1 MATAGGAKMEPASCA
16 KQSRS
21 RNALRCLRFVPR
33 WKRHSAERGGAAG
46 RRGGGRAGGLGRR
59 GCSLPGGGPRWVR
72 PGGAASSPESRLT
85 DLPRAKV
92 LPAVPRSSR
101 PRSETGGGRS
111 PGRSLGGRL
120 CSAALGRAAG
130 SADAAGSPGPEKPA
144 SLAVLEEI
152 QGEAETQAEAEEAG
166 SLREPYAELDPR
178 TPGSCFEPKGEDFKN
193 MSPTNLEQISIRT
206 GSLPAIALLGIY
218 PKDTDAMKRRDTCT
232 PMFLAAMATIAKL
245 WKEPRC
251 PWKDEW
257 IKKMWSMYAMEYSS
271 AIRNDKYPPFA
282 STWMELEGIMLSEVK
297 NVMEECDEGRNP
309 KLSLH
314 LE

>member
-46 RRGGGRAGGLGRR
+46 RRGGGRAGAR
-59 GCSLPGGGPRWVR
+59 GGVITLPGGGPRWVR

-144 SLAVLEEI
+144 SLAVLEE
-152 QGEAETQAEAEEAG
+152 
-166 SLREPYAELDPR
+166 
-178 TPGSCFEPKGEDFKN
+178 GEDFKN

-251 PWKDEW
+251 PSKDE
-257 IKKMWSMYAMEYSS
+257 
-271 AIRNDKYPPFA
+271 
-282 STWMELEGIMLSEVK
+282 
-297 NVMEECDEGRNP
+297 
-309 KLSLH
+309 
-314 LE
+314 